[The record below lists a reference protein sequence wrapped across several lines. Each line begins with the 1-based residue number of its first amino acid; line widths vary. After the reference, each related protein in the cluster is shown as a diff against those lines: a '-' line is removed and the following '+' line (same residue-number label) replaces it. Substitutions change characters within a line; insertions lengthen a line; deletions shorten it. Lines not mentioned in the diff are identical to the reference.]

1 MSYLLM
7 KSITKTFPGV
17 IANDKIDLEVAQGS
31 IHALLGENGAGK
43 STLMKILYGIYTPE
57 EGKIFFN
64 GQEIRVPNPRAAIRL
79 GIGMVHQEFHL
90 VPSLTV
96 SENIALGYE
105 LIRNGLVDR
114 KAQRRRI
121 AEIIE
126 HFGFKLPLEKPIAEL
141 PVGVQQQVEI
151 IKLLYR
157 KAEILILDEPTSVLT
172 PQEVDN
178 LFGVLQNLREQGK
191 TIIYITHKLRE
202 VKKICD
208 FATILRRGRVVGRV
222 RVADVTE
229 RELANLMVGEQVIDY
244 IFPRSGQVGE
254 KKLVLERVSAI
265 DDRGILALKEV
276 TFTVNAG
283 EIVGVAGVQGSGQSE
298 LVEVISGLI
307 HPAKGKIW
315 LNGKDITRASPRQRR
330 EIGLAII
337 PEKRK
342 EQGLN
347 LNTNVVENVIST
359 RYYKSPFSRWLTLFD
374 RPAEKFAQ
382 RIVSEFSITMSSLKS
397 KVENLSG
404 GNQQKVIV
412 GREMIEQPDV
422 LIAAYPTRGLDVSAA
437 QFVRETMIRRR
448 DQGGAILLISADL
461 DELFAVSDRILILY
475 EGQIVGETKPDE
487 TSFEKVGLLMTGHFH
502 AS

>member
-1 MSYLLM
+1 
-7 KSITKTFPGV
+7 
-17 IANDKIDLEVAQGS
+17 
-31 IHALLGENGAGK
+31 
-43 STLMKILYGIYTPE
+43 
-57 EGKIFFN
+57 
-64 GQEIRVPNPRAAIRL
+64 
-79 GIGMVHQEFHL
+79 
-90 VPSLTV
+90 
-96 SENIALGYE
+96 
-105 LIRNGLVDR
+105 
-114 KAQRRRI
+114 
-121 AEIIE
+121 
-126 HFGFKLPLEKPIAEL
+126 
-141 PVGVQQQVEI
+141 
-151 IKLLYR
+151 
-157 KAEILILDEPTSVLT
+157 
-172 PQEVDN
+172 
-178 LFGVLQNLREQGK
+178 
-191 TIIYITHKLRE
+191 
-202 VKKICD
+202 
-208 FATILRRGRVVGRV
+208 
-222 RVADVTE
+222 
-229 RELANLMVGEQVIDY
+229 MVGEQVIDY